1 MTQPLSTVALDSAD
15 GVLTITLNRPE
26 ALNAFNSDM
35 GVELG
40 AALGL
45 AQRDDAIRAL
55 VLTGAGRAFCAGQD
69 LRDLCGTATGGPT
82 VENLG
87 THLREKV
94 NPLLLRIRTM
104 EKPVIVA
111 LNGPAAGV
119 GVSFALAGDLRVC
132 ARSAAFKMAFVHI
145 GLVPDGAATL
155 MLVQHI
161 GYARTAELCLLD
173 EPITAQRAFE
183 LGLAYRVVD
192 DADLP
197 AAAREIAVRLAS
209 FPPRAVGLTKRAL
222 NHAWTATLD
231 EQLEY
236 EAYLQTTAGRTTD
249 HREGVAAFLEKRN
262 PHFTG
267 E

>member
-1 MTQPLSTVALDSAD
+1 MTKPSSTVALDSAD

-45 AQRDDAIRAL
+45 AQRDDAIRAV

-69 LRDLCGTATGGPT
+69 LHDLRATATGGPA

-87 THLREKV
+87 THLRENV
-94 NPLLLRIRTM
+94 NPLLLRIRTL

-119 GVSFALAGDLRVC
+119 GVSLALAGDLRIC
-132 ARSAAFKMAFVHI
+132 ARSAAFKLAFVHI

-161 GYARTAELCLLD
+161 GYTRAAELCLLD
-173 EPITAQRAFE
+173 EPITAQRALE
-183 LGLAYRVVD
+183 IGLVYRVVE
-192 DADLP
+192 DAALP
-197 AAAREIAVRLAS
+197 AAAREIAVRLAG
-209 FPPRAVGLTKRAL
+209 FPPRAIGLTKRAL

-236 EAYLQTTAGRTTD
+236 EAYLQTTAGRTAD
-249 HREGVAAFLEKRN
+249 HREGVAAFLEKRT